1 MRHGK
6 IPMNPSTAHPA
17 PAIPPERR
25 AELARLL
32 GQFAPDAP
40 DLASAYADL
49 RERAHGHVAQ
59 VERLRARGEPATDA
73 VLRGLLP
80 HADTEPNRWRGAWVH
95 VAPTINAELRL
106 WYEAAGWV
114 QPDDWPAVA
123 GAIWRFVQRCVDDPD
138 QLADACRDFSAL
150 PYAKGFQ
157 SGTLS
162 PILNALRPDEFL
174 LVHSQSLRALNYFTS
189 GKFSS
194 TLATYPAANLALQA
208 VVAEA
213 AELAGWG
220 DVARPADLFDAFCRW
235 LVADQKFS
243 FRAARHWLI
252 AVDDA
257 TQWAAWRAGQYAA
270 LPGGDLGDLSGI
282 SRREFEA
289 RRNSLLAQTDGALT
303 KRAAD
308 FAWRFARQVREGDG
322 VLARKGDVVVG
333 QGAVAGPYF
342 FVDEASESIT
352 RGHRVPVAWAAVEPR
367 LVEGLTSG
375 LFAEVAR
382 DQLEAL
388 VDAPVVEAGKIK
400 DWQIGETARNSV
412 ADRLTKSPVALAEST
427 VEYVAQ
433 PRRENLPY
441 PFADLA
447 RDTHL
452 DESTLSRWARAVERK
467 GQAIFY
473 GPPGTGKTFV
483 AEKLAQHLVAA
494 SEDNV
499 GDGFV
504 ELVQFHPA
512 YSYEDFVQ
520 GLRPNSSGNSLRYD
534 IVPGRFL
541 DFCRRA
547 AACAGRC
554 VLVVDEIN
562 RANLSRVFGE
572 LMYLLE
578 YRDRAVTL
586 AGSNVPFA
594 IPTNVRLLG
603 TMNTADRSIA
613 LVDHALRR
621 RFAFI
626 ELAPNWE
633 VLRKFHAAG
642 DFEIEPLIHVVQ
654 RINRAIDEPHYAL
667 GHSFFL
673 DAALPSTL
681 RDVWEMEIEPYL
693 AEYFFDQMERVD
705 EFRWAAVKRDLGAEA
720 SSSK

>member
-1 MRHGK
+1 
-6 IPMNPSTAHPA
+6 MNPSTAHST

-25 AELARLL
+25 AEFARLL
-32 GQFAPDAP
+32 GQFAPNGAA
-40 DLASAYADL
+40 LAGAYAAL

-59 VERLRARGEPATDA
+59 VERLHARGEPATDA

-95 VAPTINAELRL
+95 VAPTINAELRR

-114 QPDDWPAVA
+114 QPADWPAVA
-123 GAIWRFVQRCVDDPD
+123 DAIWRFVQRCVADPN
-138 QLADACRDFSAL
+138 QLAEACRDFSAL

-174 LVHSQSLRALNYFTS
+174 LVHSQSLRALNYFTG
-189 GKFSS
+189 GKFPS

-213 AELAGWG
+213 AELASWG
-220 DVARPADLFDAFCRW
+220 HVARPADLFDAFCRW
-235 LVADQKFS
+235 LVAEQKFS
-243 FRAARHWLI
+243 FRATRHWLL
-252 AVDDA
+252 AVDDGA
-257 TQWAAWRAGQYAA
+257 QWAAWRAGQYAA

-308 FAWRFARQVREGDG
+308 LAWRFARQVREGDG
-322 VLARKGDVVVG
+322 LLARKGDVVVG
-333 QGAVAGPYF
+333 QGVVAGPYF
-342 FVDEASESIT
+342 YVDEESTGIT

-367 LVEGLTSG
+367 RMAGLPGRTFVELRSEQVES
-375 LFAEVAR
+375 LA
-382 DQLEAL
+382 
-388 VDAPVVEAGKIK
+388 DAPVAEEEEIGDWAIGDWAGGETTYAGDSVEAEG
-400 DWQIGETARNSV
+400 NS
-412 ADRLTKSPVALAEST
+412 VALAESKIDYGT
-427 VEYVAQ
+427 
-433 PRRENLPY
+433 PRRENPPY
-441 PFADLA
+441 PLADLA
-447 RDTHL
+447 QDTHL
-452 DESTLSRWARAVERK
+452 DEATLSRWARAVERK

-473 GPPGTGKTFV
+473 GPPGTGKTFI
-483 AEKLAQHLVAA
+483 AEKLAQHLVAT

-512 YSYEDFVQ
+512 YSYEDFMQ
-520 GLRPNSSGNSLRYD
+520 GLRPNTSEGALRYD

-586 AGSNVPFA
+586 AGSDAPFA
-594 IPTNVRLLG
+594 IPANVRLLG

-621 RFAFI
+621 RFAFV
-626 ELAPNWE
+626 ELAPSWD

-642 DFEIEPLIHVVQ
+642 DFEVEPLIHVVQ

-673 DAALPSTL
+673 DASLASTL
-681 RDVWEMEIEPYL
+681 RDVWEMEVEPYL
-693 AEYFFDQMERVD
+693 AEYFFDQPERVD
-705 EFRWAAVKRDLGAEA
+705 EFRWSAVQNELNVEA
-720 SSSK
+720 SQSK

>member
-1 MRHGK
+1 
-6 IPMNPSTAHPA
+6 MNSSPARSA
-17 PAIPPERR
+17 PAIPRERR

-32 GQFAPDAP
+32 GQFTPNIPA
-40 DLASAYADL
+40 LASAYADL
-49 RERAHGHVAQ
+49 RDRAHGHVAQ
-59 VERLRARGEPATDA
+59 VERLHARGEPATDA

-95 VAPTINAELRL
+95 VAPTINAELRR

-114 QPDDWPAVA
+114 QPDDWPTVA
-123 GAIWRFVQRCVDDPD
+123 DALWRFVQRCVADPA

-174 LVHSQSLRALNYFTS
+174 LVHSQSLRALGYFTS

-194 TLATYPAANLALQA
+194 ALATYPAANLALQT

-213 AELAGWG
+213 AELADW
-220 DVARPADLFDAFCRW
+220 DEVARPADLFDAFCRW
-235 LVADQKFS
+235 LVAEQKFS

-252 AVDDA
+252 AVDDGA
-257 TQWAAWRAGQYAA
+257 QWAAWRAGQYAA
-270 LPGGDLGDLSGI
+270 LPGADLGDLGGI
-282 SRREFEA
+282 SRREFEE
-289 RRNSLLAQTDGALT
+289 RRDSLMAQTNSALT
-303 KRAAD
+303 KRTAD
-308 FAWRFARQVREGDG
+308 LAWRFARQVREGDG
-322 VLARKGDVVVG
+322 VLARKDDVVVG

-342 FVDEASESIT
+342 YVDEESTGVT
-352 RGHRVPVAWAAVEPR
+352 RGHRAPVAWAAVEPR
-367 LVEGLTSG
+367 RVEELPGGTFVELRSEQVES
-375 LFAEVAR
+375 LADAR
-382 DQLEAL
+382 
-388 VDAPVVEAGKIK
+388 VVKGEEIK
-400 DWQIGETARNSV
+400 DWEIGDWAGGETTYAGNLVEVERNS
-412 ADRLTKSPVALAEST
+412 VALAESKVDYGT
-427 VEYVAQ
+427 
-433 PRRENLPY
+433 PRRENPPY
-441 PFADLA
+441 LLADLA
-447 RDTHL
+447 QDTYL
-452 DESTLSRWARAVERK
+452 GEATLSRWARAVERK
-467 GQAIFY
+467 GQAIFH

-483 AEKLAQHLVAA
+483 AERLAQHLAA
-494 SEDNV
+494 TSEENA

-520 GLRPNSSGNSLRYD
+520 GLRPNTSEGTLRYD

-547 AACAGRC
+547 AACTGRC

-594 IPTNVRLLG
+594 IPANVRLLG

-626 ELAPNWE
+626 ELGPNWE
-633 VLRKFHAAG
+633 VLRRFHAKG
-642 DFEIEPLIHVVQ
+642 DVEIEPLINVVQ

-673 DAALPSTL
+673 DGALASTL

-693 AEYFFDQMERVD
+693 AEYFFDQPERVD
-705 EFRWAAVKRDLGAEA
+705 EFRWAAVKRELGAEA